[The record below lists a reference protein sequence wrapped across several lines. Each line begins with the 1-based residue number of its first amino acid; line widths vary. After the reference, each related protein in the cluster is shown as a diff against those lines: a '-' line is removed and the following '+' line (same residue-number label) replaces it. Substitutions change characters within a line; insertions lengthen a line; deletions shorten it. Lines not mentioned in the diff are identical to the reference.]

1 MRLLC
6 CADFHNA
13 VNMHNF
19 TELAKEYEPDAI
31 ITLGDIAILDL
42 RIIKHT
48 ADTLSIPAIGVC
60 GNHDEVDSLVKAGIE
75 DLHGKATTIDGV
87 TFAGIGGSL
96 RYKVSGNMFL
106 SQKESIE
113 IAKALP
119 PKADVLI
126 THDQAYR
133 KFFVDTKS
141 EYAKDPHEGL
151 AGIRDYLKKSR
162 PEYHLYG
169 HLHMPHTEKEWH
181 TTGVCIYGIG
191 LVDI

>member
-1 MRLLC
+1 M
-6 CADFHNA
+6 
-13 VNMHNF
+13 
-19 TELAKEYEPDAI
+19 
-31 ITLGDIAILDL
+31 
-42 RIIKHT
+42 
-48 ADTLSIPAIGVC
+48 
-60 GNHDEVDSLVKAGIE
+60 DSLVKAGIE